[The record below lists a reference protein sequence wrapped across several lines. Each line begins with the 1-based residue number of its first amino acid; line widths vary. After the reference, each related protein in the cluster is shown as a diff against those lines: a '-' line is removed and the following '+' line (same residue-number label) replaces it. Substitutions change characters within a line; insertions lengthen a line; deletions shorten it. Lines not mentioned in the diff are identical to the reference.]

1 MTARKEDKRTNL
13 GGISEIYR
21 TRAGLGKV
29 TKKNSQEGVVLDD
42 SPADGE
48 LPVTGGETQPPG
60 TERQPGT
67 DAAELTA
74 PEPTDVVEADVDG
87 QGDQSGRVPEDTES

>member
-1 MTARKEDKRTNL
+1 MADKRTNL
-13 GGISEIYR
+13 GGVSEAYR
-21 TRAGLGKV
+21 TKAGLGKA
-29 TKKNSQEGVVLDD
+29 TKATVKKERELDD
-42 SPADGE
+42 TPADGP

-60 TERQPGT
+60 TERQEGT